1 VFCEKYEK
9 VIGFPLFN
17 QSRCYGFDKLP
28 SRDAGQAPQAAAC
41 PAFRYAGKW
50 SKSGNNQDCCLL
62 QVIFEKPF
70 KIQQTLLLYSG

>member
-1 VFCEKYEK
+1 VFCEKDEK

-17 QSRCYGFDKLP
+17 KPRCYGFGKLP

-41 PAFRYAGKW
+41 SAFRYAGKW
-50 SKSGNNQDCCLL
+50 SKSGDCCLL

-70 KIQQTLLLYSG
+70 KIQQT